1 MDNFDLR
8 KYLAEGRLFEE
19 DSINISSLSLLDD
32 EIEKAIKKALEDA
45 SKEETPTNEIIGLS
59 TVALIVAIPGII
71 NAITKVIKAL
81 AQKSGIQLKKEDPK
95 WYEVLE
101 KVTDKIDDYLDTPFN
116 FMLKPFVKD
125 SIKRVKYAKI
135 LKAVTLVLISI
146 SALADPSKIK
156 DTTSLIKSL
165 APDIG
170 TELLQA
176 ISEKNSSNI
185 GKLLKVAFNN
195 IK

>member
-1 MDNFDLR
+1 MDNFNLQ

-19 DSINISSLSLLDD
+19 DSIDISGLGLLDD
-32 EIEKAIKKALEDA
+32 EIKKALEDA
-45 SKEETPTNEIIGLS
+45 SKEEAPTNEIIGFT
-59 TVALIVAIPGII
+59 TVALVIAIPGII

-101 KVTDKIDDYLDTPFN
+101 KATSKIDDYLDTPFN
-116 FMLKPFVKD
+116 FMLRPFVKD
-125 SIKRVKYAKI
+125 SIKRAKYSKI
-135 LKAVTLVLISI
+135 LKAVTLALMSI
-146 SALADPSKIK
+146 SSLADPSKIK

-170 TELLQA
+170 KELIQA
-176 ISEKNSSNI
+176 IGEKNSSNI

>member
-19 DSINISSLSLLDD
+19 DIVDVSGLDKLDD
-32 EIEKAIKKALEDA
+32 EIKKALEDA
-45 SKEETPTNEIIGLS
+45 SKEETPTNEIVGLT

-101 KVTDKIDDYLDTPFN
+101 KATDKIDDYLDTPFN

-125 SIKRVKYAKI
+125 SIKRAKYAKI
-135 LKAVTLVLISI
+135 LKAVTLALMSI
-146 SALADPSKIK
+146 GALADPSKIK

-170 TELLQA
+170 GELIQA
-176 ISEKNSSNI
+176 IGEKNSSSI

>member
-1 MDNFDLR
+1 MDNFNLQ

-19 DSINISSLSLLDD
+19 DSIDISGLGLLDD
-32 EIEKAIKKALEDA
+32 EIKKALEDA
-45 SKEETPTNEIIGLS
+45 SKEEAPTNEIIGFT
-59 TVALIVAIPGII
+59 TVALVIAIPGII

-101 KVTDKIDDYLDTPFN
+101 KATSKIDDYLDTPFN

-125 SIKRVKYAKI
+125 SIKRAKYAKI
-135 LKAVTLVLISI
+135 LKAVTLALMSI

-170 TELLQA
+170 GELIQA
-176 ISEKNSSNI
+176 IGEKNSSNI

>member
-19 DSINISSLSLLDD
+19 DSIDISGLDLLDD
-32 EIEKAIKKALEDA
+32 EIKKALEDA
-45 SKEETPTNEIIGLS
+45 SKEEAPTTEIIGFT
-59 TVALIVAIPGII
+59 TVALVIAIPGII

-101 KVTDKIDDYLDTPFN
+101 KATSKIDDYLDTPFN
-116 FMLKPFVKD
+116 FMLRPFVKD
-125 SIKRVKYAKI
+125 SIKRAKYSKI
-135 LKAVTLVLISI
+135 LKAVTLALMSI
-146 SALADPSKIK
+146 SSLADPSKIK

-170 TELLQA
+170 TELIQA
-176 ISEKNSSNI
+176 IGEKNASNI
-185 GKLLKVAFNN
+185 GNLLKIAFNN

>member
-19 DSINISSLSLLDD
+19 DTIDVSGLDKLDD
-32 EIEKAIKKALEDA
+32 EIKKALEDA
-45 SKEETPTNEIIGLS
+45 SKEETPTNEIVGLT

-71 NAITKVIKAL
+71 NAITKVIKSL

-101 KVTDKIDDYLDTPFN
+101 KATGKIDDYLDTPFN
-116 FMLKPFVKD
+116 FILKPFVKD
-125 SIKRVKYAKI
+125 SIKRAKYAKI
-135 LKAVTLVLISI
+135 LKAVTLALMSI

-170 TELLQA
+170 GELIQA
-176 ISEKNSSNI
+176 IGEKNSSSI

>member
-1 MDNFDLR
+1 MDNFNLQ

-19 DSINISSLSLLDD
+19 DSIDISGLGLLDD
-32 EIEKAIKKALEDA
+32 EIKKALEDA
-45 SKEETPTNEIIGLS
+45 SKEEAPTNEIIGFT
-59 TVALIVAIPGII
+59 TVALVIAIPGII

-101 KVTDKIDDYLDTPFN
+101 KATSKIDDYLDTPFN
-116 FMLKPFVKD
+116 FMLRPFVKD
-125 SIKRVKYAKI
+125 SIKRAKYSKI
-135 LKAVTLVLISI
+135 LKAVTLALMSI
-146 SALADPSKIK
+146 SSLADPSKIK

-170 TELLQA
+170 GELIQA
-176 ISEKNSSNI
+176 IGEKNSSNI

>member
-1 MDNFDLR
+1 MGFDYK

-19 DSINISSLSLLDD
+19 DNIDISVLDKLDD
-32 EIEKAIKKALEDA
+32 EIKKALEAA
-45 SKEETPTNEIIGLS
+45 SKEESPTNEIVGLT
-59 TVALIVAIPGII
+59 TVALVIAIPGIV
-71 NAITKVIKAL
+71 NAITKVIKVL

-116 FMLKPFVKD
+116 FILKPFIKD
-125 SIKRVKYAKI
+125 SSKRAKYAKI
-135 LKAVTLVLISI
+135 LKAVTLTLMSI

-170 TELLQA
+170 GELIQA
-176 ISEKNSSNI
+176 IGEKNASKI
-185 GKLLKVAFNN
+185 GQLLKVAFNN

>member
-19 DSINISSLSLLDD
+19 DIVDVSGLDKLDD
-32 EIEKAIKKALEDA
+32 EIKKALEDA
-45 SKEETPTNEIIGLS
+45 SKEETPTNEIVGLT

-101 KVTDKIDDYLDTPFN
+101 KATGKIDDYLDTPFN

-125 SIKRVKYAKI
+125 SIKRAKYAKI
-135 LKAVTLVLISI
+135 LKAVTLALMSI

-170 TELLQA
+170 GELIQA
-176 ISEKNSSNI
+176 IGEKNSSSI

>member
-19 DSINISSLSLLDD
+19 DIVDVSGLDKLDD
-32 EIEKAIKKALEDA
+32 EIKKALEDA
-45 SKEETPTNEIIGLS
+45 SKEETPTNEIVGLT

-101 KVTDKIDDYLDTPFN
+101 KATGKIDDYLDTPFN

-125 SIKRVKYAKI
+125 SIKRAKYAKI
-135 LKAVTLVLISI
+135 LKAVTLALMSI
-146 SALADPSKIK
+146 SALADPSRIK
-156 DTTSLIKSL
+156 DTTSLI
-165 APDIG
+165 
-170 TELLQA
+170 
-176 ISEKNSSNI
+176 
-185 GKLLKVAFNN
+185 
-195 IK
+195 

>member
-1 MDNFDLR
+1 MDNFDYK
-8 KYLAEGRLFEE
+8 KYIAEGRLFEE
-19 DSINISSLSLLDD
+19 DNIDISVLDKLDD
-32 EIEKAIKKALEDA
+32 EIKKALETA
-45 SKEETPTNEIIGLS
+45 SKEEAPTNEIVGL
-59 TVALIVAIPGII
+59 TTAALVIAIPGIV
-71 NAITKVIKAL
+71 NAITKVIKSL

-101 KVTDKIDDYLDTPFN
+101 KATSKIDDYLDTPFN

-125 SIKRVKYAKI
+125 SIKRAKYAKI
-135 LKAVTLVLISI
+135 LKAVTLALMSI

-170 TELLQA
+170 GELIQA
-176 ISEKNSSNI
+176 IGEKNSGNI
-185 GKLLKVAFNN
+185 GKLIKVAFNN
-195 IK
+195 LK

>member
-8 KYLAEGRLFEE
+8 KYLAERRLFEE
-19 DSINISSLSLLDD
+19 DIIDVSGLDKLDD
-32 EIEKAIKKALEDA
+32 EIKKALEDA
-45 SKEETPTNEIIGLS
+45 SKEETPTNEIVGL
-59 TVALIVAIPGII
+59 TTLALIVAIPGII
-71 NAITKVIKAL
+71 NAITKVIKSL

-101 KVTDKIDDYLDTPFN
+101 KATGKIDDYLDTPFN

-125 SIKRVKYAKI
+125 SIKRAKYAKT
-135 LKAVTLVLISI
+135 LKAVTLALISI

-170 TELLQA
+170 GELIQA
-176 ISEKNSSNI
+176 IGEKNSSNI

>member
-1 MDNFDLR
+1 MDNFDYK
-8 KYLAEGRLFEE
+8 KYIAKGRLFEE
-19 DSINISSLSLLDD
+19 DNIDISVLNKLDD
-32 EIEKAIKKALEDA
+32 EIKKALEAA
-45 SKEETPTNEIIGLS
+45 SKEEAPTNEIVGLT
-59 TVALIVAIPGII
+59 TVALVIAIPGIV
-71 NAITKVIKAL
+71 NAITKVINSL

-101 KVTDKIDDYLDTPFN
+101 KATSKIDDYLDTPFN

-125 SIKRVKYAKI
+125 SIKRAKYAKI
-135 LKAVTLVLISI
+135 LKAVTLTLMSI

-156 DTTSLIKSL
+156 NTTSLIKSL

-170 TELLQA
+170 GELIQA
-176 ISEKNSSNI
+176 IGEKNSSSI

>member
-1 MDNFDLR
+1 MDNFNLQ

-19 DSINISSLSLLDD
+19 NSIDISSLGLLDD
-32 EIEKAIKKALEDA
+32 EIEKALKKALETA

-125 SIKRVKYAKI
+125 SIKRAKYSKI
-135 LKAVTLVLISI
+135 LKAVTLALMSI
-146 SALADPSKIK
+146 SSLADPSKIK

-170 TELLQA
+170 GELIQA
-176 ISEKNSSNI
+176 IAEKNSSNI

>member
-19 DSINISSLSLLDD
+19 DIIDVSGLDKLDD
-32 EIEKAIKKALEDA
+32 EIKKALEDA
-45 SKEETPTNEIIGLS
+45 SKEETPTNEIVGLT

-71 NAITKVIKAL
+71 NAITKVIKSL

-101 KVTDKIDDYLDTPFN
+101 KATGKIDDYLDTPFN

-125 SIKRVKYAKI
+125 SIKRAKYAKI
-135 LKAVTLVLISI
+135 LKAVTLALMSI

-165 APDIG
+165 VPDIG
-170 TELLQA
+170 GELIQS
-176 ISEKNSSNI
+176 IGEKNASNI

>member
-19 DSINISSLSLLDD
+19 DSIDISSLGGLGK
-32 EIEKAIKKALEDA
+32 EIEKALEYA

-135 LKAVTLVLISI
+135 LKAVTLVLMSI

-170 TELLQA
+170 KELLQA

>member
-1 MDNFDLR
+1 MDNFNLQ

-19 DSINISSLSLLDD
+19 DSIDISGLDLLDD
-32 EIEKAIKKALEDA
+32 EIKKALEDA
-45 SKEETPTNEIIGLS
+45 SKEEAPTNEIIGFT
-59 TVALIVAIPGII
+59 TVALVIAIPGII

-101 KVTDKIDDYLDTPFN
+101 KATSKIDDYLDTPFN
-116 FMLKPFVKD
+116 FMLRPFVKD
-125 SIKRVKYAKI
+125 SIKRAKYSKI
-135 LKAVTLVLISI
+135 LKAVTLALMSI
-146 SALADPSKIK
+146 SSLADPSKIK
-156 DTTSLIKSL
+156 GTTSLIKSL

-170 TELLQA
+170 GELVQA
-176 ISEKNSSNI
+176 IIEKNPSTI

>member
-1 MDNFDLR
+1 MDNFNLQ

-19 DSINISSLSLLDD
+19 DSIDISGLDLLDD
-32 EIEKAIKKALEDA
+32 EIKKALEDA
-45 SKEETPTNEIIGLS
+45 SKEEAPTNEIIGFT
-59 TVALIVAIPGII
+59 TVALVIAIPGII

-101 KVTDKIDDYLDTPFN
+101 KATSKIDDYLDTPFN

-125 SIKRVKYAKI
+125 SIKRAKYAKI
-135 LKAVTLVLISI
+135 LKAVTLALMSI

-170 TELLQA
+170 IELIQA
-176 ISEKNSSNI
+176 IGEKNPSTI

>member
-1 MDNFDLR
+1 MGFDYK

-19 DSINISSLSLLDD
+19 DNIDISVLDKLDD
-32 EIEKAIKKALEDA
+32 EIKKALEAA
-45 SKEETPTNEIIGLS
+45 SKEESPTNEIVGLT

-71 NAITKVIKAL
+71 NAITKVIKSL
-81 AQKSGIQLKKEDPK
+81 AQK

-101 KVTDKIDDYLDTPFN
+101 KATSKIDDYLDTPFN

-125 SIKRVKYAKI
+125 SIKRAKYAKI
-135 LKAVTLVLISI
+135 LKAVTLALMSI

-170 TELLQA
+170 GELIQA
-176 ISEKNSSNI
+176 IGEKNASKI
-185 GKLLKVAFNN
+185 GQLLKVAFNN

>member
-1 MDNFDLR
+1 MDNFNLQ

-19 DSINISSLSLLDD
+19 DSIDISGLDLLDD
-32 EIEKAIKKALEDA
+32 EIKKALEDA
-45 SKEETPTNEIIGLS
+45 SKEEAPTNEIIGFT
-59 TVALIVAIPGII
+59 TVALVIAIPGII
-71 NAITKVIKAL
+71 NAITKVIKTL

-101 KVTDKIDDYLDTPFN
+101 KATSKIDDYLDTPFN
-116 FMLKPFVKD
+116 FMLRPFVKD
-125 SIKRVKYAKI
+125 SIKRAKYSKI
-135 LKAVTLVLISI
+135 LKAVTLALMSI
-146 SALADPSKIK
+146 SSLADPSKIK

-170 TELLQA
+170 IELIQA
-176 ISEKNSSNI
+176 IGEKNSSNI

>member
-8 KYLAEGRLFEE
+8 KYLAERRLFEE
-19 DSINISSLSLLDD
+19 DIIDVSGLDKLDD
-32 EIEKAIKKALEDA
+32 EIKKALEDA
-45 SKEETPTNEIIGLS
+45 SKEETPTNEIVGLT

-101 KVTDKIDDYLDTPFN
+101 KATGKIDDYLDTPFN

-125 SIKRVKYAKI
+125 SIKRAKYAKI
-135 LKAVTLVLISI
+135 LKAVTLALMSI

-170 TELLQA
+170 GELIQA
-176 ISEKNSSNI
+176 IGEKNSSSI

>member
-1 MDNFDLR
+1 MDNFNLQ

-19 DSINISSLSLLDD
+19 DSIDISGLDLLDD
-32 EIEKAIKKALEDA
+32 EIKKALEDA
-45 SKEETPTNEIIGLS
+45 SKEEAPTNEIIGFT
-59 TVALIVAIPGII
+59 TVALVIAIPGII

-101 KVTDKIDDYLDTPFN
+101 KATSKIDDYLDTPFN
-116 FMLKPFVKD
+116 FMLRPFVKD
-125 SIKRVKYAKI
+125 SIKRAKYSKI
-135 LKAVTLVLISI
+135 LKAVTLALMSI
-146 SALADPSKIK
+146 SSLADPSKIK

-170 TELLQA
+170 GELIQA
-176 ISEKNSSNI
+176 IIEKNPSTI

>member
-19 DSINISSLSLLDD
+19 DSIDISGLDLLDD
-32 EIEKAIKKALEDA
+32 EIKKALEDA
-45 SKEETPTNEIIGLS
+45 SKEEAPTNEIIGFT
-59 TVALIVAIPGII
+59 TVALVIAIPGII

-101 KVTDKIDDYLDTPFN
+101 KATSKIDDYLDTPFN
-116 FMLKPFVKD
+116 FMLRPFVKD
-125 SIKRVKYAKI
+125 SIKRAKYSKI
-135 LKAVTLVLISI
+135 LKAVTLALMSI
-146 SALADPSKIK
+146 SSLADPSKIK

-170 TELLQA
+170 TELIQA
-176 ISEKNSSNI
+176 IGEKNASNI
-185 GKLLKVAFNN
+185 GNLLKIAFNN

>member
-1 MDNFDLR
+1 MNNFDLR
-8 KYLAEGRLFEE
+8 KYLVEGRLFEA
-19 DSINISSLSLLDD
+19 DIVDVSGLDKLDD
-32 EIEKAIKKALEDA
+32 EIKKALEDA
-45 SKEETPTNEIIGLS
+45 SKEETPTNEIVGLTS
-59 TVALIVAIPGII
+59 VALIVAIPGII

-101 KVTDKIDDYLDTPFN
+101 KATDKIDGYLDTPFN

-125 SIKRVKYAKI
+125 SIKRAKYAKI
-135 LKAVTLVLISI
+135 LKAVTLALMSI

-170 TELLQA
+170 GELIQA
-176 ISEKNSSNI
+176 IGEKNSSSI

>member
-1 MDNFDLR
+1 MDNFNLQ

-19 DSINISSLSLLDD
+19 DSIDISGLGLLDD
-32 EIEKAIKKALEDA
+32 EIKKALEDA
-45 SKEETPTNEIIGLS
+45 SKEEAPTNEIIGFT
-59 TVALIVAIPGII
+59 TVALVIAIPGII

-101 KVTDKIDDYLDTPFN
+101 KATSKIDDYLDTPFN
-116 FMLKPFVKD
+116 FMLRPFVKD
-125 SIKRVKYAKI
+125 SIKRAKYSKI
-135 LKAVTLVLISI
+135 LKAVTLALMSI
-146 SALADPSKIK
+146 SSLADPSKIK
-156 DTTSLIKSL
+156 DTTLLIKSL

-170 TELLQA
+170 GELVQA
-176 ISEKNSSNI
+176 IIEKNPSTI

>member
-19 DSINISSLSLLDD
+19 DIVDVSGLDKLDD
-32 EIEKAIKKALEDA
+32 EIKKALEDA
-45 SKEETPTNEIIGLS
+45 SKEETPTNEIVGL
-59 TVALIVAIPGII
+59 TTLALIVAIPGII
-71 NAITKVIKAL
+71 NAITKVIKSL

-101 KVTDKIDDYLDTPFN
+101 KATGKIDDYLDTPFN

-125 SIKRVKYAKI
+125 SIKRAKYAKI
-135 LKAVTLVLISI
+135 LKAVTLALMSI

-170 TELLQA
+170 GELIQA
-176 ISEKNSSNI
+176 IGEKNSSSI

>member
-1 MDNFDLR
+1 MDTFDLK
-8 KYLAEGRLFEE
+8 KYLAEGLLFEE
-19 DSINISSLSLLDD
+19 DNIDISVLDKLDD
-32 EIEKAIKKALEDA
+32 EIKKALETA
-45 SKEETPTNEIIGLS
+45 SKEETPTNEIVGLT
-59 TVALIVAIPGII
+59 TVALVIAIPGIV
-71 NAITKVIKAL
+71 NAITKVIKSL

-101 KVTDKIDDYLDTPFN
+101 KATSKIDDYLDTPFN

-125 SIKRVKYAKI
+125 SIKRAKYAKI
-135 LKAVTLVLISI
+135 LKAVTLALMSI

-170 TELLQA
+170 GELIQA
-176 ISEKNSSNI
+176 IGEKNSGNI
-185 GKLLKVAFNN
+185 GKLIKVAFNN
-195 IK
+195 LK

>member
-19 DSINISSLSLLDD
+19 DSDDINISGLSLLAG
-32 EIEKAIKKALEDA
+32 EIEDELEAA
-45 SKEETPTNEIIGLS
+45 SKKETPTNEIIGLS

-135 LKAVTLVLISI
+135 LKAVTLVLMSI

-170 TELLQA
+170 GELIQA
-176 ISEKNSSNI
+176 IGEKNSSNI

>member
-1 MDNFDLR
+1 MDNFNLK

-19 DSINISSLSLLDD
+19 DNIDISGLDKLDD
-32 EIEKAIKKALEDA
+32 EIKKALEDA
-45 SKEETPTNEIIGLS
+45 SKEEAPTNEIIGFT
-59 TVALIVAIPGII
+59 TVALVIAIPGII
-71 NAITKVIKAL
+71 NAVTKVIKAL

-101 KVTDKIDDYLDTPFN
+101 KATSKIDDYLDTPFN
-116 FMLKPFVKD
+116 FMLRPFVKN
-125 SIKRVKYAKI
+125 SIKRAKYAKI
-135 LKAVTLVLISI
+135 LKAVTLALMSI

-170 TELLQA
+170 GELIQA
-176 ISEKNSSNI
+176 IGEKNSSSI
-185 GKLLKVAFNN
+185 GNLIKVAFNN

>member
-8 KYLAEGRLFEE
+8 KYLTERRLFEE
-19 DSINISSLSLLDD
+19 DRIDISSLGLLDD
-32 EIEKAIKKALEDA
+32 EIKKALEDA

-135 LKAVTLVLISI
+135 LKAVTLVLMST

-170 TELLQA
+170 TELIQA
-176 ISEKNSSNI
+176 IGEKNASNI
-185 GKLLKVAFNN
+185 GNLLKIAFNN

>member
-1 MDNFDLR
+1 MDNFDFK
-8 KYLAEGRLFEE
+8 KYIAEGRLFEE
-19 DSINISSLSLLDD
+19 DNIDISVLDKLDD
-32 EIEKAIKKALEDA
+32 EIKKALETA
-45 SKEETPTNEIIGLS
+45 SKEEAPTNEIVGL
-59 TVALIVAIPGII
+59 TTAALVIAIPGIV
-71 NAITKVIKAL
+71 NAITKVIKSL

-101 KVTDKIDDYLDTPFN
+101 KATSKIDDYLDTPFN

-125 SIKRVKYAKI
+125 SIKRAKYAKI
-135 LKAVTLVLISI
+135 LKAVTLALMSI

-170 TELLQA
+170 GELIQA
-176 ISEKNSSNI
+176 IGEKNSGNI
-185 GKLLKVAFNN
+185 GKLIKVAFNN
-195 IK
+195 LK

>member
-19 DSINISSLSLLDD
+19 DIVDVSGLDKLDD
-32 EIEKAIKKALEDA
+32 EIKKALEDA
-45 SKEETPTNEIIGLS
+45 SKEETPTNEIVGLT

-101 KVTDKIDDYLDTPFN
+101 KATDKIDTYLDTPFN

-125 SIKRVKYAKI
+125 SIKRAKYAKI
-135 LKAVTLVLISI
+135 LKAVTLALMSI
-146 SALADPSKIK
+146 GALADPSKIK

-170 TELLQA
+170 GELIQA

>member
-1 MDNFDLR
+1 MDNFNLQ

-19 DSINISSLSLLDD
+19 DSIDISGLDLLDD
-32 EIEKAIKKALEDA
+32 EIKKALEDA
-45 SKEETPTNEIIGLS
+45 SKEEAPTNEIIGFT
-59 TVALIVAIPGII
+59 TVALVIAIPGII

-101 KVTDKIDDYLDTPFN
+101 KATSKIDDYLDTPFN

-125 SIKRVKYAKI
+125 SIKRAKYAKI
-135 LKAVTLVLISI
+135 LKAVTLALMSI

-170 TELLQA
+170 GELIQA
-176 ISEKNSSNI
+176 IGEKNSSNI

>member
-19 DSINISSLSLLDD
+19 DIVDVSGLDKLDD
-32 EIEKAIKKALEDA
+32 EIKKALEDA
-45 SKEETPTNEIIGLS
+45 SKEETPTNEIVGLT

-101 KVTDKIDDYLDTPFN
+101 KATGKIDDYLDTPFN

-125 SIKRVKYAKI
+125 SIKRAKYAKI
-135 LKAVTLVLISI
+135 LKAVTLALMSI

-170 TELLQA
+170 VELIQA
-176 ISEKNSSNI
+176 IGEKNSSSI
-185 GKLLKVAFNN
+185 GKLLKIAFNN